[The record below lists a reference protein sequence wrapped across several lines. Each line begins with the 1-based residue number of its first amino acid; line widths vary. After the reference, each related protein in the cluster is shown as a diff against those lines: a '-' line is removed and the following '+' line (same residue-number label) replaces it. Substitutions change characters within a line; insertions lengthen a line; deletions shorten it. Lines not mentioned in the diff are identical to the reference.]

1 MITLGLLEKQQVFAV
16 LVSKLIQRAVELGYG
31 VTLGETYRPPETA
44 LLYSQQGRGSAKS
57 LHTEKLAIDL
67 NLFRDGR
74 YLTKTEDHRPLGLYW
89 KSLSTELYT
98 CCWGGDF
105 FPKSD
110 ANHYSISHLGVK

>member
-1 MITLGLLEKQQVFAV
+1 MGLLEKQQVFAV

-31 VTLGETYRPPETA
+31 VTLGEALRPPEIA
-44 LLYSQQGRGSAKS
+44 AIYKQDGRGILKS

-74 YLTKTEDHRPLGLYW
+74 YLTKTEDHRPLGLWW
-89 KSLSTELYT
+89 KAQSTELYT

-105 FPKSD
+105 SKED
-110 ANHYSISHLGVK
+110 ANHYSIGHNGYR